1 MRRGWTFLA
10 VAALGFPTAWH
21 AARAQSL
28 STNLYTGTGTVF
40 IPYTNTDGSGVL
52 TAPPAVK
59 VGFANTLGTTNFTM
73 DTGSVGLVVSPDQIN
88 TAGLKELQPGQ
99 ITYSSSGIVQSGNY
113 YETEVNYYNGNTV
126 VATATVPVL
135 VVTNQTCLPDAR
147 NCTPNPHPT
156 GVSQMGI
163 GFGQELGGQPGGTPL
178 TNPFLNITSTASGT
192 LPSRGYVIS
201 TKGVTL
207 GLTAANTQG
216 FAMLKLAPF
225 PEFSVGGTEWVLAP
239 ADLSVNG
246 TVGTGAVLNDT
257 GVTGMY
263 ITPSPGASTQI
274 VPQNQ
279 ECDSNGTDACAA
291 PGTVVQVYLP
301 GQANPV
307 ASYGFTL
314 GSIVTIGSGPNN
326 QVNAQNGNLLAPAF
340 ISVDPSS
347 STTFVN
353 TTVNFFNGYDY
364 YYDANNGFVGYRY
377 TGAVS
382 AAYGGS
388 TPMIALQGNF
398 TVPDGFE
405 TNLPVYL
412 MNYKQVA
419 VDTMAPGR
427 GFTDEPGSVVITT
440 SGTGLFSGPISGPG
454 SLEIGGGAIFL
465 SAANTY
471 AGSTQVDAG
480 AMLGLAGAGGI
491 SSSIGLTDNGNFD
504 ISLTDSGA
512 AVKSLAGTGSVA
524 LGSQTLTLTNAA
536 GTFAGTVSGTG
547 GLAVTGGTETLAG
560 TNTYT
565 GPTTIASGAT
575 LALSGAGSIAPSSSV
590 TANGTFDISATSNG
604 ASIRSLSGSGSVA
617 LGSQSLLLTNAS
629 GSFGGT
635 ISGSGGLALLG
646 GSETLTGSNT
656 YAGGTAVMGGAVL
669 AVNSDAALG
678 AESGALVLNGGTL
691 SALGT
696 ITSTRPVVIGS
707 NGGSINA
714 NGYEIS
720 LGGPVVG
727 TGAITLAKGLT
738 SINGSLTANSLSVG
752 AGATLHGIGTINA
765 PTTVAGTLSP
775 GNSPGTPT
783 FTAPLTLTPSA
794 TTVFDI
800 DGTGTGTG
808 AGNYSRVLV
817 TGAGHSLTAAGV
829 LQPLLRGMTGS
840 ATNSYTPPIG
850 QSFTVAAAA
859 GGITGSF
866 ASLTQPQ
873 GLASGTRF
881 DALYGLNT
889 LSLIVTPA
897 SYGDLA
903 AAGIA
908 ETSAESAVGA
918 ALDASRPAAGV
929 RLSASQTAL
938 YQPLYT
944 QTGATIPTVLA
955 QLAPT
960 IYADNLMTERD
971 AWSLVGSTVEQS
983 LDAAR
988 GLSASQ
994 QAHTATLSG
1003 ERRIW
1008 VSGLGQFTNVN
1019 SQGSPGYNGS
1029 TGGTAAGIDAPVLP
1043 WLRTGLAFGFT
1054 SPAITDGTGANL
1066 SGDGFEFLAYGA
1078 AQRGIGFVDVQA
1090 GGGFSETTVWRPQ
1103 SLYGVQ
1109 AQGQTHGTTG
1119 GGSIRA
1125 GLQLQAG
1132 PWQIQPSLSLAGVSL
1147 QQNGLTETQGGAT
1160 ALNVGGSSAAS
1171 LQTLLGAQVQ
1181 RSLALNDH
1189 MTLVP
1194 TAQIGWLHELIDTNA
1209 QATASLVAT
1218 GGPSFVVTSPSTGR
1232 NAAVLGLGTTLHTG
1246 GPVSL
1251 FLAYSGTINGQ
1262 STAQDLTGGL
1272 SVSW

>member
-1 MRRGWTFLA
+1 MPRGWTFLA
-10 VAALGFPTAWH
+10 LALLSFPPEWH
-21 AARAQSL
+21 AAQAQSL

-40 IPYTNTDGSGVL
+40 IPYTNTNGSGVL

-59 VGFANTLGTTNFTM
+59 VGFENTLGTTNFTM

-135 VVTNQTCLPDAR
+135 VVSNQTCLPNAR

-163 GFGQELGGQPGGTPL
+163 GFGQELGGQLGGTPL

-216 FAMLKLAPF
+216 FAMVKLAPF
-225 PEFSVGGTEWVLAP
+225 PEFSIGGTEWVLAP

-246 TVGTGAVLNDT
+246 TVGTGAVLSDT

-263 ITPSPGASTQI
+263 ITPSPGASAQTI
-274 VPQNQ
+274 TENQ
-279 ECDSNGTDACAA
+279 ECGSDCAA
-291 PGTVVQVYLP
+291 PGTIIQVYLP

-314 GSIVTIGSGPNN
+314 GAVVTIGSGPNN

-340 ISVDPSS
+340 VSVDPAD

-382 AAYGGS
+382 GAYGGS

-398 TVPDGFE
+398 TVPDGFQ

-412 MNYKQVA
+412 MNYQQVA
-419 VDTMAPGR
+419 VDTTAPGR
-427 GFTDEPGSVVITT
+427 GFTDEPGSVVLTT

-471 AGSTQVDAG
+471 TGSTEIDAG
-480 AMLGLAGAGGI
+480 AMLGLAGAGSI
-491 SSSIGLTDNGNFD
+491 SSSAGLTDNGNFD

-512 AVKSLAGTGSVA
+512 SVKSLAGAGSVA
-524 LGSQTLTLTNAA
+524 LGSQTLTVTQAA
-536 GTFAGTVSGTG
+536 STFAGTLSGAG
-547 GLAVTGGTETLAG
+547 GLAVTGGTETLGGA
-560 TNTYT
+560 NTYT

-575 LALSGAGSIAPSSSV
+575 LALSGTGSVAPSSGV

-604 ASIRSLSGSGSVA
+604 ASIRSLSGTGSVA

-635 ISGSGGLALLG
+635 IGGSGGLELLSG
-646 GSETLTGSNT
+646 AETLSGNNT
-656 YAGGTAVMGGAVL
+656 YSGGTAVMGGAALSVT
-669 AVNSDAALG
+669 SDAALG
-678 AESGALVLNGGTL
+678 ASSGALLLNGGTL

-696 ITSTRPVVIGS
+696 ITTTRPVVIGS

-720 LGGPVVG
+720 LDGPVVG
-727 TGAITLAKGLT
+727 TGAITLANGLT
-738 SINGSLTANSLSVG
+738 SINGSLIATSLSVG
-752 AGATLHGIGTINA
+752 PGATLHGIGTINA

-775 GNSPGTPT
+775 GNSPGTLT
-783 FTAPLTLTPSA
+783 FTAPVTLTPSS
-794 TTVFDI
+794 TTVLDI

-808 AGNYSRVLV
+808 AGNDSRVLV
-817 TGAGHSLTAAGV
+817 TGAGNSLTAAGV
-829 LQPLLRGMTGS
+829 LQPLLRGIAGS
-840 ATNSYTPPIG
+840 ATNLYTPPIG

-897 SYGDLA
+897 AYGDLA
-903 AAGIA
+903 AAGVT
-908 ETSAESAVGA
+908 ETATEAAVGA
-918 ALDASRPAAGV
+918 ALDASRPAAGG
-929 RLSASQTAL
+929 RPSSGQAGL

-944 QTGATIPTVLA
+944 QTAATIPTVLA

-988 GLSASQ
+988 GLSSSQ
-994 QAHTATLSG
+994 QAQTATLSG
-1003 ERRIW
+1003 GRRIW
-1008 VSGLGQFTNVN
+1008 MSGLGQFTTVN

-1029 TGGTAAGIDAPVLP
+1029 AGGTAAGIDAPVLP
-1043 WLRTGLAFGFT
+1043 WLRAGLAFGFT

-1066 SGDGFEFLAYGA
+1066 NGDGFEFLAYGA
-1078 AQRGIGFVDVQA
+1078 AQRGIGFVDIQA
-1090 GGGFSETTVWRPQ
+1090 GGGFSETSVWRPQ

-1109 AQGQTHGTTG
+1109 AQGQTQGTTG
-1119 GGSIRA
+1119 GGAIRA

-1132 PWQIQPSLSLAGVSL
+1132 AWQIQPSLSLAGVSL
-1147 QQNGLTETQGGAT
+1147 QQNGLTETQASAT
-1160 ALNVGGSSAAS
+1160 ALSVAGSAIAS
-1171 LQTLLGAQVQ
+1171 LQTLLGAQVE

-1194 TAQIGWLHELIDTNA
+1194 SAQIGWLHELIDTNA

-1251 FLAYSGTINGQ
+1251 YLAYSGTINAQ

-1272 SVSW
+1272 SVTW